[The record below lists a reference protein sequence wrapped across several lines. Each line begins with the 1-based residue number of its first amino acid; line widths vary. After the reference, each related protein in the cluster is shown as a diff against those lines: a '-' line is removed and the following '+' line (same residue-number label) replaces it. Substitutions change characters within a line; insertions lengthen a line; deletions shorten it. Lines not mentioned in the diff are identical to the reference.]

1 MLMITA
7 ILAGCSQLPWAT
19 REPDIRPALPPKEP
33 FPLVVA
39 EAVER
44 LELLGFAC
52 SFSPASDLSA
62 AWHCQAARGAN
73 GESLALTMIGDE
85 DGPIEDAA
93 AILIMEGE
101 PAVLDQT
108 AAVAFRDLVIEGLL
122 PGEGRPSL
130 DEVHAVVADNFQMSA
145 GDGWILV
152 FHRNMSSRTMLI
164 QYTTAED

>member
-1 MLMITA
+1 MAL
-7 ILAGCSQLPWAT
+7 LAGCSQLPWAT

-33 FPLVVA
+33 FPVVVA
-39 EAVER
+39 DAVER

-52 SFSPASDLSA
+52 GFSPDSDIA
-62 AWHCQAARGAN
+62 GGWHCQAARGAN
-73 GESLALTMIGDE
+73 GESLSLSMIGDE
-85 DGPIEDAA
+85 DGPIEDAV
-93 AILIMEGE
+93 AILMMEGE

-122 PGEGRPSL
+122 PGEGRPSVE
-130 DEVHAVVADNFQMSA
+130 EVRAVVANNFQMSA

-152 FHRNMSSRTMLI
+152 FHRNMSSRSMYI